1 MPPSLLPIDDII
13 RKLAIPERHI
23 DRCSSY
29 GVKLKLSLLSD
40 PAFQKRGKLIIV
52 TATCPTKAGEGK
64 TVTSVGLTQGLEKL
78 GKRAIVTSREPS
90 LGPVFGQKGGGAGGG
105 RARVEP
111 AEKINLHFHG
121 DFHAITS
128 AHNLLS
134 AVIDAHIF
142 HGNELDLDPEKVS
155 WPRAIDMND
164 RSLRRITTGGTKSTG
179 PERKTGFIITAAS
192 EIMAIMALAKDRAD
206 LRRRLD
212 AIVVGL
218 NRAGQPVRAAEFH
231 VTGSLMALLTDAI
244 MPNLVQTT
252 EGTPATVHIGP
263 FGNIAHGTSSILSQ
277 TMGLQ
282 LADYVVNE
290 CGFGSDL
297 GAEKYFDLVM
307 RYSGLTPSA
316 AVLVTTVRSL
326 KVQGLGCLPQGLPHL
341 AKHVGILRGFGVP
354 MVVGLNRFPDD
365 TDAELQTVVEHCGK
379 LGVPVA
385 FVEAFTKGGAG
396 ATDLAAK
403 VIEAADSG
411 AEKNVHSIYS
421 LDGTLD
427 QKITTV
433 AQQIYGA
440 ADVAFTDT
448 AREKLDRLSSLG
460 FGHLPICVAKTQYS
474 LSDDPEKLGVPTGW
488 TLRVNDI
495 LLSAGAGFVVVVSGA
510 IMLMPGLGKMQR
522 GFDIDV
528 DADGNIT
535 GLA

>member
-1 MPPSLLPIDDII
+1 LLPIDDII
-13 RKLAIPERHI
+13 RKLNVPEKHI
-23 DRCSSY
+23 ERCSSY

-40 PAFQKRGKLIIV
+40 PDFQKRGKLIIV

-64 TVTSVGLTQGLEKL
+64 TVTSVGLGQGLEKL

-128 AHNLLS
+128 AHNLLA
-134 AVIDAHIF
+134 AVVDAHIF

-155 WPRAIDMND
+155 WPRAMDMND
-164 RSLRRITTGGTKSTG
+164 RALRRITIGGSKSTG

-206 LRRRLD
+206 LRKRLD

-218 NRAGQPVRAAEFH
+218 NRSGQPVRAAEFQ

-263 FGNIAHGTSSILSQ
+263 FGNIAHGTSSIISQ
-277 TMGLQ
+277 AMGLQ

-316 AVLVTTVRSL
+316 AVLVTSVRSL
-326 KVQGLGCLPQGLPHL
+326 KLQGTGSLHLGLPHL
-341 AKHVGILRGFGVP
+341 GKHIHNLRGFGVP
-354 MVVGLNRFPDD
+354 VVVGLNHFPDD
-365 TDAELQTVVEHCGK
+365 TEAELQMVVDHCK
-379 LGVPVA
+379 EIGVPVA
-385 FVEAFTKGGAG
+385 FVEAFTKGGEG
-396 ATDLAAK
+396 ATELAKK

-411 AEKNVHSIYS
+411 VEKNVHPIYTLEAS
-421 LDGTLD
+421 LE
-427 QKITTV
+427 QKITTI

-440 ADVAFTDT
+440 KDVAFTDA
-448 AREKLDRLSSLG
+448 AREKLDRLTSFG
-460 FGHLPICVAKTQYS
+460 FGNLPICMAKTQYS
-474 LSDDPEKLGVPTGW
+474 FSDDPEKLGVPTGW
-488 TLRVNDI
+488 TLRISDI
-495 LLSAGAGFVVVVSGA
+495 LLSAGAGFVVAVSGA
-510 IMLMPGLGKMQR
+510 IMLMPGLGKIQR

-528 DADGNIT
+528 DADGNIV

>member
-1 MPPSLLPIDDII
+1 MPSTLLPIDDVI
-13 RKLAIPERHI
+13 RKLNIPERHI
-23 DRCSSY
+23 ERCSSY

-64 TVTSVGLTQGLEKL
+64 TVTSVGLAQGLEKL
-78 GKRAIVTSREPS
+78 GKRAIITSREPS

-105 RARVEP
+105 LARVEP
-111 AEKINLHFHG
+111 AEEINLHFHG

-142 HGNELDLDPEKVS
+142 HGNELNLDPDKIT
-155 WPRAIDMND
+155 WPRVMDMND
-164 RSLRRITTGGTKSTG
+164 RALRRITVGGTKAARAEHKAS
-179 PERKTGFIITAAS
+179 FVITAAS
-192 EIMAIMALAKDRAD
+192 EIMAIMGLAKDRDD
-206 LRRRLD
+206 LRLRLD

-218 NRAGQPVRAAEFH
+218 NRSGQPVRAAEFH
-231 VTGSLMALLTDAI
+231 ATGSLMALLTDAI

-263 FGNIAHGTSSILSQ
+263 FANIAHGTSSIISQ

-326 KVQGLGCLPQGLPHL
+326 KVQGQGSLSDGLPHL
-341 AKHVGILRGFGVP
+341 AKHIQILRGFGVP
-354 MVVGLNRFPDD
+354 LVVGLNHFPDD
-365 TDAELQTVVEHCGK
+365 TDDELKAVVEICSQ
-379 LGVPVA
+379 LNVPIA
-385 FVEAFTKGGAG
+385 FVEAFSKGGAG

-403 VIEAADSG
+403 VIQAADSQ
-411 AEKNVHSIYS
+411 AEKDVHSIYR
-421 LDGTLD
+421 LEDTLE

-433 AQQIYGA
+433 ARQIYGA
-440 ADVAFTDT
+440 ADVAFTDV
-448 AREKLDRLSSLG
+448 AREKLDRLVSFG
-460 FGHLPICVAKTQYS
+460 FGNLPICVAKNQYS
-474 LSDDPEKLGVPTGW
+474 LSDDAEKLGVPTGW
-488 TLRVNDI
+488 TLGISDI
-495 LLSAGAGFVVVVSGA
+495 LLSAGAGFVVIVSGS

-522 GFDIDV
+522 GFNIDV
-528 DADGNIT
+528 DVDGNIT
-535 GLA
+535 GLT

>member
-1 MPPSLLPIDDII
+1 MPPTLLPIDDII
-13 RKLAIPERHI
+13 RKLNIPEKHI
-23 DRCSSY
+23 ERASSY
-29 GVKLKLSLLSD
+29 GVKLRLSLLSD
-40 PAFQKRGKLIIV
+40 PAFQKPGKLIIV

-105 RARVEP
+105 RARIEP

-121 DFHAITS
+121 DFHAITA
-128 AHNLLS
+128 AHNLLA

-142 HGNELDLDPEKVS
+142 HGNELDLDPDKVS
-155 WPRAIDMND
+155 WPRAMDMND
-164 RSLRRITTGGTKSTG
+164 RALRRITIGGTKSTG

-212 AIVVGL
+212 SIVVGL
-218 NRAGQPVRAAEFH
+218 NRSGQPVRAAEFH
-231 VTGSLMALLTDAI
+231 VTGSMMALLAEAI
-244 MPNLVQTT
+244 MPNLTQTT

-263 FGNIAHGTSSILSQ
+263 FGNIAHGTSSIISQ
-277 TMGLQ
+277 KMGLQ
-282 LADYVVNE
+282 VAEYVVNE

-307 RYSGLTPSA
+307 GYSGLKPSA

-326 KVQGLGCLPQGLPHL
+326 KLQGLGSLENGLPHL
-341 AKHVGILRGFGVP
+341 AKHIQILRGFGVP

-365 TDAELQTVVEHCGK
+365 TDAELNMVVEECGR

-396 ATDLAAK
+396 ATELAAK
-403 VIEAADSG
+403 VIEVAELG
-411 AEKNVHSIYS
+411 AEKNVHSIYPLEAS
-421 LDGTLD
+421 LEE
-427 QKITTV
+427 KITAI
-433 AQQIYGA
+433 AQKVYGA
-440 ADVAFTDT
+440 ADVAFTDA
-448 AREKLDRLSSLG
+448 AREKLDRLTSFG
-460 FGHLPICVAKTQYS
+460 FGNLPICMAKTQYS

-488 TLRVNDI
+488 TLRISDV

-510 IMLMPGLGKMQR
+510 IMLMPGLGKIQR

-528 DADGNIT
+528 DDDGNII
-535 GLA
+535 GLS